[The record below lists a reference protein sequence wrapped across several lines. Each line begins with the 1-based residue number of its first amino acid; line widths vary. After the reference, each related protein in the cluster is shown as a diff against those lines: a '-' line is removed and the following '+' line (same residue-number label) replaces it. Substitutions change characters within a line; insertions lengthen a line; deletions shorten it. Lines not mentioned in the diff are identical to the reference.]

1 MPSIIEERVGNGPAA
16 PHIPGMAP
24 VGQNQNRPQQNQ
36 QPVGGQNA
44 MGQSQAPDLRNVNL
58 INMLSNF
65 AGFRQLSAAGMEYAR
80 TITSALTD
88 KTQVA
93 FGTFEVQV
101 LKQPANALMI
111 SSGVYAML
119 LIFSETVEPRDPFP
133 AIAAEEA
140 ALASAQAIKP
150 ELELLNVILVTEADY
165 ARVQNMINYIRNS
178 FLIAV
183 SRADETLVNQVLGS
197 ANIILSDNPQ
207 DYETEL
213 ARLDPHGVPMR
224 HDLTLTVYAS
234 NQRQRNNVD
243 LDHDMYYGPRNQDR
257 MLLGTVG
264 GYVEFARLQPNEY
277 KFYPIVHITDIQA
290 AIPSARLIPMFL
302 SLAMR
307 RWIMERGWLAY
318 YSRCF
323 SSDGKSINLGSLIP
337 DENSPTGRFVVDN
350 PNTLNEFCS
359 KVFADPQIA
368 LEVNEG
374 RAKICGIERY
384 AGNVQKQVPVVAGQI
399 NSFFGANIVDLNM
412 LQGRPPFSK
421 QDTTFRGVFSYGN
434 ARQDSAYV
442 DFLTEFT
449 KHPSEPLRLEPLA
462 FKRYD
467 PSVKFNEQKE
477 VEDSMQSLYMT
488 SLVIFDPQ
496 VMQAMSNALMIN
508 TAYQGVGNT
517 MFNMSD
523 IVKNSTAWGQMQT
536 QSWYGNYS
544 NSGYNPIAYFYNYQR

>member
-1 MPSIIEERVGNGPAA
+1 MPSVIEEKIGNGPTA
-16 PHIPGMAP
+16 PHIPGMQP
-24 VGQNQNRPQQNQ
+24 VGQQQRPQQVNPAQ
-36 QPVGGQNA
+36 QNS
-44 MGQSQAPDLRNVNL
+44 MGQGQAPDLRAPNL
-58 INMLSNF
+58 INMINNF
-65 AGFRQLSAAGMEYAR
+65 ASFRQLSAAGMEYTR
-80 TITSALTD
+80 TITANLTD
-88 KTQVA
+88 KTQTA
-93 FGTFEVQV
+93 FGMFDVQI
-101 LKQPANALMI
+101 LKQPSNALMI
-111 SSGVYAML
+111 CAGVYAML
-119 LIFSETVEPRDPFP
+119 LIFQETVEPRDPFP

-140 ALASAQAIKP
+140 ALASAQTIKP
-150 ELELLNVILVTEADY
+150 ELELLNVILVSPEDY
-165 ARVQNMINYIRNS
+165 GRVQNMINYIRNS
-178 FLIAV
+178 FMIAV
-183 SRADETLVNQVLGS
+183 NKADEQLVNDVLGTS
-197 ANIILSDNPQ
+197 NILVSDNPQ

-243 LDHDMYYGPRNQDR
+243 LDHDMYYGPKNQDR
-257 MLLGTVG
+257 VILGTVG

-277 KFYPIVHITDIQA
+277 KFYPIVHISDIQS
-290 AIPSARLIPMFL
+290 AIPSARLVPMFL

-318 YSRCF
+318 YSRYF
-323 SSDGKSINLGSLIP
+323 SADGKSINLGSLIP

-384 AGNVQKQVPVVAGQI
+384 AGNTQRQIPVVANQV
-399 NSFFGANIVDLNM
+399 NAFFGQNIIDLNI
-412 LQGRPPFSK
+412 LASQGQQPFTK

-434 ARQDSAYV
+434 SRQDSAFI

-449 KHPSEPLRLEPLA
+449 KHPSEALRLEPLA

-467 PSVKFNEQKE
+467 PSVKFGEQKE
-477 VEDSMQSLYMT
+477 IEDSLQSLYMT
-488 SLVIFDPQ
+488 SLVIFNPQ
-496 VMQAMSNALMIN
+496 VMQAMSNALRIN
-508 TAYQGVGNT
+508 TTFQGAGNT
-517 MFNMSD
+517 MFNMAD
-523 IVKNSTAWGQMQT
+523 IVKNSTAWGQMQN